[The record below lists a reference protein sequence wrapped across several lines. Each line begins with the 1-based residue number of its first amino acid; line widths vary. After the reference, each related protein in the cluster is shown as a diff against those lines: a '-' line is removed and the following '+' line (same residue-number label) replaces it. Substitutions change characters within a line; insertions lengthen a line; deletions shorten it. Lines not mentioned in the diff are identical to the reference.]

1 MARTLQVVVRNK
13 ANMGKRFLNYVIDL
27 AFATVVIFFIFF
39 LFGFISYV
47 ITWGA
52 NSEST
57 EEISTMSPLVNQLIF
72 LFLYVMILFITEKF
86 SKGRSLGKWI
96 TGTKV
101 VKRDGTDLTTDDLL
115 KRNFSRAVP
124 FDQLSFLGNVGWH
137 DSWSDTRVV
146 NLKNYEHELNSANDI
161 ESLGTKENF

>member
-39 LFGFISYV
+39 LFGFISFV
-47 ITWGA
+47 ITWASNGE
-52 NSEST
+52 NT
-57 EEISTMSPLVNQLIF
+57 EEISTMSPLVNRLIF
-72 LFLYVMILFITEKF
+72 LFLYVMILFFTEKF

-101 VKRDGTDLTTDDLL
+101 VKRDGTDLTTEDLL